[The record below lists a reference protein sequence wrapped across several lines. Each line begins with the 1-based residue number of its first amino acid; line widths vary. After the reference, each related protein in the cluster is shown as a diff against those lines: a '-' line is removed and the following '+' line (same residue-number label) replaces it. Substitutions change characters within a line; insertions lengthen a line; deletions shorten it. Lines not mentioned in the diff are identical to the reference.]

1 MPEKIS
7 LSRTIIKTAGVLAIF
22 TVAVTLGVVIF
33 IYLSSGSEKE
43 LLHLSGGDY
52 LISRGLWLSLASFL
66 FGLMAI
72 LTASGLSKKKKWSRV
87 TSLLTAV
94 ILTLLVPIGTIFGLK
109 LLFNIFSQEM
119 KSWFNSGR
127 HNSPAR
133 TAGQQKPGI
142 KLELLT
148 DKVDR
153 QRTNRSDS

>member
-7 LSRTIIKTAGVLAIF
+7 LSRSIVKTAGLLAIL
-22 TVAVTLGVVIF
+22 TTLMSLFLVCF
-33 IYLSSGSEKE
+33 IYFSSSEKE

-52 LISRGLWLSLASFL
+52 LISRGLWLSLASLL
-66 FGLMAI
+66 FGLMSI
-72 LTASGLSKKKKWSRV
+72 LTASGLTNRKNWSRL
-87 TSLLTAV
+87 TLFLTAV

-109 LLFNIFSQEM
+109 LLFNFFSQEM

-127 HNSPAR
+127 HNSPGG
-133 TAGQQKPGI
+133 TAGQQKLGI

>member
-7 LSRTIIKTAGVLAIF
+7 LSRSIVKTAGLLAIL
-22 TVAVTLGVVIF
+22 TTLMSLFLVCF
-33 IYLSSGSEKE
+33 IYFSSSEKE
-43 LLHLSGGDY
+43 LLHLSGGDC
-52 LISRGLWLSLASFL
+52 LISRGLWLSLASLL
-66 FGLMAI
+66 FGLMSI
-72 LTASGLSKKKKWSRV
+72 LTASGLTNRKNWSRL
-87 TSLLTAV
+87 TLFLTAV

-109 LLFNIFSQEM
+109 LLFNFFSQEM

-127 HNSPAR
+127 HNTPAR

>member
-7 LSRTIIKTAGVLAIF
+7 LSRSIVKTAGLLAIL
-22 TVAVTLGVVIF
+22 TTLMSLFLVCF
-33 IYLSSGSEKE
+33 IYFSSSEKE

-52 LISRGLWLSLASFL
+52 LISRGLWLSLASLL
-66 FGLMAI
+66 FGLMSI
-72 LTASGLSKKKKWSRV
+72 LTASGLTNRKNWSRL
-87 TSLLTAV
+87 TLFLTAV

-109 LLFNIFSQEM
+109 LLFNFFSQEM

-127 HNSPAR
+127 HNSPDR

>member
-7 LSRTIIKTAGVLAIF
+7 LSRSIVKTAGLLAIL
-22 TVAVTLGVVIF
+22 TTLMSLFLVCF
-33 IYLSSGSEKE
+33 IYFSSSEKE

-52 LISRGLWLSLASFL
+52 LISRGLWLSLASLL
-66 FGLMAI
+66 FGLMSI
-72 LTASGLSKKKKWSRV
+72 LTASGLTNRKNWSRL
-87 TSLLTAV
+87 TLFLTAV

-109 LLFNIFSQEM
+109 LLFNFFSQEM

>member
-7 LSRTIIKTAGVLAIF
+7 LSRSIVKTAGLLAIL
-22 TVAVTLGVVIF
+22 TTLMSLFLVCF
-33 IYLSSGSEKE
+33 IYFSSSEKE

-52 LISRGLWLSLASFL
+52 LISRGLWLSLASLL
-66 FGLMAI
+66 FGLMSI
-72 LTASGLSKKKKWSRV
+72 LTASGLTNRKNWSRL
-87 TSLLTAV
+87 TLFLTAV

-109 LLFNIFSQEM
+109 LLFNFFSQEM

-127 HNSPAR
+127 HNTPAR

-153 QRTNRSDS
+153 QRTTRSDS

>member
-87 TSLLTAV
+87 TSLL
-94 ILTLLVPIGTIFGLK
+94 
-109 LLFNIFSQEM
+109 
-119 KSWFNSGR
+119 
-127 HNSPAR
+127 
-133 TAGQQKPGI
+133 
-142 KLELLT
+142 
-148 DKVDR
+148 R
-153 QRTNRSDS
+153 Q

>member
-7 LSRTIIKTAGVLAIF
+7 LSRSIVKTAGLLAIL
-22 TVAVTLGVVIF
+22 TTLMSLFLVCF
-33 IYLSSGSEKE
+33 IYFSSSEKE

-52 LISRGLWLSLASFL
+52 LISRGLWLSLASLL
-66 FGLMAI
+66 FGLMSI
-72 LTASGLSKKKKWSRV
+72 LTASGLTNRKNWSRL
-87 TSLLTAV
+87 TLFLTAV

-109 LLFNIFSQEM
+109 LLFNFFSQEM

-142 KLELLT
+142 KLELLIDET
-148 DKVDR
+148 DSHTVS
-153 QRTNRSDS
+153 RSNF

>member
-7 LSRTIIKTAGVLAIF
+7 LSRSIVKTAGLLAIL
-22 TVAVTLGVVIF
+22 TTLMSLFLVCF
-33 IYLSSGSEKE
+33 IYFSSSEKE

-52 LISRGLWLSLASFL
+52 LISRGLWLSLASLL
-66 FGLMAI
+66 FGLMSI
-72 LTASGLSKKKKWSRV
+72 LTASGLTNRKNWSRL
-87 TSLLTAV
+87 TLFLTAV

-109 LLFNIFSQEM
+109 LLFNFFSQEM

-127 HNSPAR
+127 HNTPAR